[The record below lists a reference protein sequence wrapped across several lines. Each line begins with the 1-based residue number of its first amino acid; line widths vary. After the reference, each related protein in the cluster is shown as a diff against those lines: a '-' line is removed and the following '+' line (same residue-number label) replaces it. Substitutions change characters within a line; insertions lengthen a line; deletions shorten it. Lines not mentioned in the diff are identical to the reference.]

1 MWPSSWAPALR
12 HRFFV
17 HASRPAQHPSGA
29 LRAWSPHILRS
40 GSPGSAI
47 RLVAGPPYA
56 YRPGRP
62 AMCSSTPSG
71 APGARNSSLRPS
83 RMQQATMR
91 KCKYPSEIDRA
102 WKICQSPSGTNAGG
116 QDLQPR
122 SDVPLRLRCEGATPR
137 ERQASDTGAPLC
149 WKGCAPGSPAGSAGS
164 RGPGETAKRC
174 PHHNKYFKRLIQL
187 VLVRFPPVRPLQ

>member
-12 HRFFV
+12 HRFF
-17 HASRPAQHPSGA
+17 SGLGYSPRCRSA
-29 LRAWSPHILRS
+29 LCL
-40 GSPGSAI
+40 
-47 RLVAGPPYA
+47 
-56 YRPGRP
+56 RPGRP
-62 AMCSSTPSG
+62 ALCFSTPSG

-83 RMQQATMR
+83 RMQQAIMR
-91 KCKYPSEIDRA
+91 KCQYPSEIDRA

-149 WKGCAPGSPAGSAGS
+149 WKGCAPGSPARSAGS

-187 VLVRFPPVRPLQ
+187 VLVRFPPVPPPRSRAYPGKTQDKKSS